1 MLFPCIEHAVAHVTR
16 LQAELD
22 RPVEVVV
29 TGSMHL
35 VGNTLG
41 VLGAP
46 VS

>member
-1 MLFPCIEHAVAHVTR
+1 MSDPYAYKRDAR